1 MSTLPFHR
9 RKDVRLA
16 LRYIAALLLVIVFVF
31 PVYWLFI
38 ISFKT
43 PDEIFAFPP
52 VWYPNNIQFANYK
65 VLFKDGDAWT
75 VWNSLVLAIR

>member
-1 MSTLPFHR
+1 MSALPFHR

-16 LRYIAALLLVIVFVF
+16 MRYCGMLLVVIFVF

-43 PDEIFAFPP
+43 PDEILHSRRSGIPRASSSPTTWCCSRMATRKP
-52 VWYPNNIQFANYK
+52 CSTA
-65 VLFKDGDAWT
+65 
-75 VWNSLVLAIR
+75 

>member
-1 MSTLPFHR
+1 MSALPLHR
-9 RKDVRLA
+9 RHGVRLSF
-16 LRYIAALLLVIVFVF
+16 RYLIAALLVVIFCF

-52 VWYPNNIQFANYK
+52 V
-65 VLFKDGDAWT
+65 
-75 VWNSLVLAIR
+75 